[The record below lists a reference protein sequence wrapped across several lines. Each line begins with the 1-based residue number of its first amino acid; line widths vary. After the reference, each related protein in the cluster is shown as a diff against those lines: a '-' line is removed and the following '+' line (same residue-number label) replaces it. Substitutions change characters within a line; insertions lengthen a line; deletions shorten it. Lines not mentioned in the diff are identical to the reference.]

1 MFYCTS
7 VGRMNRFCF
16 TFLTDTHTH
25 TLTQTLTHMQ
35 PCQWQRGDTTVLTG
49 SEAMGGEW
57 RWGKRRAEN
66 RRMRDDALRERWIKE
81 REAGGQ
87 EGDSFG
93 RIPMVPCIYFSLLSS
108 VDVYLLHSSTTPLV
122 PPPLFLYPSI
132 LLFPPPLAAV
142 RTSHVIISSL
152 PPNSS
157 SSPLLSTLPRSPPF
171 FINPLT
177 LCGKWAHSPIQCLL
191 RHDGRDF
198 YIKTDK
204 AGLGFRST
212 ASQWGQTPRRLT
224 VGWIGGRKAAA
235 ECRVCASWTELK
247 FGWSRTSRCSRQRW
261 WRRKMRCC
269 RCLRFA
275 RP

>member
-1 MFYCTS
+1 MFIYY
-7 VGRMNRFCF
+7 
-16 TFLTDTHTH
+16 
-25 TLTQTLTHMQ
+25 TL
-35 PCQWQRGDTTVLTG
+35 
-49 SEAMGGEW
+49 
-57 RWGKRRAEN
+57 
-66 RRMRDDALRERWIKE
+66 
-81 REAGGQ
+81 
-87 EGDSFG
+87 
-93 RIPMVPCIYFSLLSS
+93 
-108 VDVYLLHSSTTPLV
+108 
-122 PPPLFLYPSI
+122 PPLLLCLLLYLSIHPSYYS
-132 LLFPPPLAAV
+132 PPIAAV

-157 SSPLLSTLPRSPPF
+157 SSLLLSTLPRSPPF